1 MHIYNDLSEYDNS
14 KPAVAAL
21 GFFDGVHIGHKALLN
36 VAHSEAQKL
45 GVGSHAVTFDIHPA
59 NFLTKK
65 CVSPFITNNEEKARL
80 IAKTNIDNIFFLPFD
95 EKTANMCPEEFV
107 RVILK
112 EKLNLKIAVCG
123 FHYSFGKG
131 GKGNVKDLK
140 HLCKKVG
147 IRVIE
152 LPAVLIGNVVISSS
166 YVRNLIQMGD
176 METAERFLG
185 HCFAINLKVVE
196 GKKIGRKIGIPTIN
210 QNFERGSIVPSYGV
224 YATAAIIEGECI
236 PSVTNIGVRP
246 TIEEGSLENMET
258 HLIDKNIDL
267 YGKKVR
273 IEFIKKMRDETRF
286 DNIDVLKK
294 QIEIDILKAVQ
305 IVNQKN
311 QKNI

>member
-1 MHIYNDLSEYDNS
+1 MRTFNDVSEYDNS
-14 KPAVAAL
+14 RSAVAAL
-21 GFFDGVHIGHKALLN
+21 GFFDGVHIGHKALLDTAQN
-36 VAHSEAQKL
+36 EAKKL
-45 GVGSHAVTFDIHPA
+45 GLASLAVTFDNHPA

-80 IAKTNIDNIFFLPFD
+80 IGQTNIDTIFFLPFD

-107 RVILK
+107 NVILK

-140 HLCKKVG
+140 FLCKKVG
-147 IRVIE
+147 ISVIE
-152 LPAVLIGNVVISSS
+152 VPAVLLDNVVISSS

-176 METAERFLG
+176 METAEKFLG
-185 HCFAINLKVVE
+185 HRFAINLQVVE

-210 QNFERGSIVPSYGV
+210 QNFEKGSIVPSYGV
-224 YATAAIIEGECI
+224 YATVAIIDEERI
-236 PSVTNIGVRP
+236 PSVSNIGVRP

-258 HLIDKNIDL
+258 HLINKSIDL

-273 IEFIKKMRDETRF
+273 IEFLKKMRDETRF
-286 DNIDVLKK
+286 DNIEVLKK
-294 QIEIDILKAVQ
+294 QIETDILKAVQ
-305 IVNQKN
+305 IADEK
-311 QKNI
+311 K